1 MYHAYA
7 YTGMF
12 ICSIAKLCLT
22 LQLHGL
28 LPGRL
33 LCPCDF
39 PSRNAEV
46 GCNFLFQGI
55 CPTQRLKSCL
65 LHLLHWQAS
74 SFTTEP
80 AHRQAGYDVF
90 ILNTKIHSM
99 LKKMGQIWP
108 RISQYLKSVLSW
120 HIIGKWIKMR
130 IREDMEDFRSWTCR
144 GPYVKCSY
152 RLMVK
157 TSSPTYLIALNNNSR
172 DSLGQESLLLF
183 FSPQIFYIYIACRR
197 QE

>member
-74 SFTTEP
+74 SLPLAPSGKPFFMSIPSQFSSTSP
-80 AHRQAGYDVF
+80 PPPHRVNHYCDVLMF
-90 ILNTKIHSM
+90 F
-99 LKKMGQIWP
+99 QIDY
-108 RISQYLKSVLSW
+108 IV
-120 HIIGKWIKMR
+120 
-130 IREDMEDFRSWTCR
+130 
-144 GPYVKCSY
+144 
-152 RLMVK
+152 
-157 TSSPTYLIALNNNSR
+157 
-172 DSLGQESLLLF
+172 F
-183 FSPQIFYIYIACRR
+183 F
-197 QE
+197 